1 MYASVTVAQVNPVRV
16 DDITS
21 LYERVLPTL
30 RSASGWLGVYVVV
43 ERSTGAGHLL
53 GLWQTEADAR
63 AFETS
68 GTFQKILEEYPPG
81 ILTGP
86 PQRSVGEVIFHAT
99 P

>member
-1 MYASVTVAQVNPVRV
+1 MYASVTVAQVSPDRV

-21 LYERVLPTL
+21 LCERVLPTL

-53 GLWQTEADAR
+53 GLWRTEADAR

-68 GTFQKILEEYPPG
+68 GTFQRILVSQGCGYGGDGESGQPEE
-81 ILTGP
+81 T
-86 PQRSVGEVIFHAT
+86 SVQ
-99 P
+99 